1 MSRELRNESLTN
13 IMDQMELDY
22 WVISDRGSTDNTQQI
37 IKKNLPDKPFASTF
51 TCYLTNL
58 YNSFFNIT

>member
-1 MSRELRNESLTN
+1 
-13 IMDQMELDY
+13 MELDY